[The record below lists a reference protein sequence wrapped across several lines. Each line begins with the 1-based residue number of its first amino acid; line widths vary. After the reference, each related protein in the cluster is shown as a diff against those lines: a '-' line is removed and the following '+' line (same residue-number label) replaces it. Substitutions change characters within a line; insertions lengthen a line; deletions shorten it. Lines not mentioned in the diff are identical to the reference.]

1 MVTQRSSHSVRSSA
15 ARDALEVL
23 FTRSF
28 DEDGKPVREGDVMF
42 ADLTV
47 AGKSQKLWRYT
58 PKDGTWDY
66 FDEHGQSMKKFLMRT
81 PIDGAR
87 LSSTFGMR
95 KHPILGYSKLH
106 SGVDFAAP
114 RGTPIYAAGD
124 GVITRANRF
133 SSYGNY
139 ISIRHANGYE
149 TAYAHL
155 NGFARGIKSG
165 TRVRQGQVIG
175 YVGTTGRSTG
185 PHLHYEVHVHGKKVN
200 PMKIKVPTGQKL
212 AAADLKDFNAARA
225 RINAQI
231 ASAPLVT
238 PVETAK
244 LATASGN
251 AE

>member
-1 MVTQRSSHSVRSSA
+1 MITFEGILIGTGILW
-15 ARDALEVL
+15 ALNAILVSPITSYL
-23 FTRSF
+23 VSR
-28 DEDGKPVREGDVMF
+28 
-42 ADLTV
+42 
-47 AGKSQKLWRYT
+47 KLSE
-58 PKDGTWDY
+58 P
-66 FDEHGQSMKKFLMRT
+66 
-81 PIDGAR
+81 
-87 LSSTFGMR
+87 
-95 KHPILGYSKLH
+95 
-106 SGVDFAAP
+106 
-114 RGTPIYAAGD
+114 
-124 GVITRANRF
+124 
-133 SSYGNY
+133 
-139 ISIRHANGYE
+139 
-149 TAYAHL
+149 AYAHL